1 MRPIKRII
9 IHCTATRADR
19 HFDPSDLEQSHRQRG
34 FTQCGY
40 HYYIT
45 TDGVTHDMRPIE
57 LQGAHAKGYNLS
69 SIGIAYEGG
78 LDSQGRPSDTR
89 TSAQRIAL
97 RTLLTRLR
105 LQFPQAKIMGHRDLS
120 PDLNK
125 DGVIEP
131 REYVKQCPCF
141 NAIPE
146 YADI

>member
-1 MRPIKRII
+1 MRQIKRII

-19 HFDPSDLEQSHRQRG
+19 PFTPSALERSHRERG

-57 LQGAHAKGYNLS
+57 TPGAHAKGYNLA

-78 LDSQGRPSDTR
+78 LDSHGRPADTR
-89 TSAQRIAL
+89 TQAQRCAL
-97 RTLLTRLR
+97 RSLLVRLR
-105 LQFPQAKIMGHRDLS
+105 SQFPQAQIMGHRDLS
-120 PDLNK
+120 PDLDK
-125 DGVIEP
+125 DGIIEP
-131 REYVKQCPCF
+131 REYIKQCPCF
-141 NAIPE
+141 HAIPE

>member
-19 HFDPSDLEQSHRQRG
+19 PFTPSALEASHRQRG
-34 FTQCGY
+34 FTACGY
-40 HYYIT
+40 HHYIT
-45 TDGVTHDMRPIE
+45 TDGVTHEMRPVE
-57 LQGAHAKGYNLS
+57 QPGAHAKGYNLA

-78 LDSQGRPSDTR
+78 LDADFHPADTR
-89 TSAQRIAL
+89 TTAQRNAL
-97 RTLLTRLR
+97 RTLLVRLR
-105 LQFPQAKIMGHRDLS
+105 HQFPQAQIMGHRDLS

-125 DGVIEP
+125 DGQIEP